1 MEIDIQDKLAEA
13 SAKSRDFAN
22 NIAAL
27 QERLLAAKKARKTLN
42 AALREVEADLLEL
55 LGAGIITIYQSIDN
69 GKEISAVFKGGVGAQ
84 AVEKQKIKVPLA
96 AGEHFSNRWEF
107 REVVEGRGIDF
118 LQPDVCHGGGITEL
132 KRIAAYA
139 DMHYLMMAPHNSGG
153 PISTLA
159 TLHVLASI
167 PNAYIL
173 EQMEDE
179 RQLRDSICTE
189 PLVFDKGYF
198 LLPKSPGLGTDL
210 KLDALKEHAFKRHPP
225 RHSTASLWY

>member
-1 MEIDIQDKLAEA
+1 RPAFFEEPVPYENARALIDL
-13 SAKSRDFAN
+13 
-22 NIAAL
+22 
-27 QERLLAAKKARKTLN
+27 
-42 AALREVEADLLEL
+42 
-55 LGAGIITIYQSIDN
+55 
-69 GKEISAVFKGGVGAQ
+69 
-84 AVEKQKIKVPLA
+84 KQKIKVPLA

-225 RHSTASLWY
+225 RHS